1 MSEFPIPN
9 CPHCGA
15 QLPAGALV
23 CPTCHRLVFEQRL
36 AQLFQEAQAQESVNP
51 AIAARVWRQALPMI
65 PDGSNEH
72 QMIAARAAALGGGM
86 FAPQSGTGRTAM
98 LDYAPPERKRETV
111 TSALLKTGGSM
122 ALSMFVY
129 STFLGWPFAVGF
141 VLLILIHE
149 LGHTLANWA
158 YGIKQSPPIFI
169 PFMGALIMLRQNP
182 KDAKAEAVIGIAGPI
197 AGTFG
202 ALCCFALYLYTGQ
215 PLLFLLAKYAILMN
229 LFNLIPIWPLDGGR
243 VAAGITPILWIP
255 GVALFGWVMLQSG
268 GKSSI
273 PSILIAFWI
282 FQNTLPRIRNVIF
295 RGGMKSDYYRIGA
308 PARLAILFSYVMLA
322 AVLTLMGLSS
332 ATLMAWIPG
341 LHGGPVR

>member
-1 MSEFPIPN
+1 
-9 CPHCGA
+9 
-15 QLPAGALV
+15 
-23 CPTCHRLVFEQRL
+23 
-36 AQLFQEAQAQESVNP
+36 
-51 AIAARVWRQALPMI
+51 
-65 PDGSNEH
+65 
-72 QMIAARAAALGGGM
+72 MIAARAAVLGGEAYPSPPAT
-86 FAPQSGTGRTAM
+86 FQPSR
-98 LDYAPPERKRETV
+98 LEYAVPERKRETV
-111 TSALLKTGGSM
+111 ISALLKTGGSM

-129 STFLGWPFAVGF
+129 STFLDWPFAVGF

-169 PFMGALIMLRQNP
+169 PFMGALILLRQNP
-182 KDAKAEAVIGIAGPI
+182 RDAKAEAVIGIAGPI

-202 ALCCFALYLYTGQ
+202 ALCCYALFLYTGQ
-215 PLLFLLAKYAILMN
+215 PLLFLLAKYAVLMN

-243 VAAGITPILWIP
+243 IAAGITPILWIP
-255 GVALFGWVMLQSG
+255 GVALFGYVMLQSG

-308 PARLAILFSYVMLA
+308 PARLTILFSYVMLA
-322 AVLTLMGLSS
+322 AVLTLMSLPS
-332 ATLMAWIPG
+332 AVVMAWIPG
-341 LHGGPVR
+341 R